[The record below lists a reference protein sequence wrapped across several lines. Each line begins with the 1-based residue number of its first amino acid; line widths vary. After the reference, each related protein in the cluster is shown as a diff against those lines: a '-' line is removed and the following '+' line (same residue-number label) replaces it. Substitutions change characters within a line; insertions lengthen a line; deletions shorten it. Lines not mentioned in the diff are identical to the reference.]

1 MKYGDDWHNHDSSQD
16 SPCMQS
22 VVKIERNLKWL
33 EQKWKCCIEQN
44 NILYNFIDILK
55 QMNEEN
61 QTTQLWTH

>member
-33 EQKWKCCIEQN
+33 EQK
-44 NILYNFIDILK
+44 
-55 QMNEEN
+55 
-61 QTTQLWTH
+61 